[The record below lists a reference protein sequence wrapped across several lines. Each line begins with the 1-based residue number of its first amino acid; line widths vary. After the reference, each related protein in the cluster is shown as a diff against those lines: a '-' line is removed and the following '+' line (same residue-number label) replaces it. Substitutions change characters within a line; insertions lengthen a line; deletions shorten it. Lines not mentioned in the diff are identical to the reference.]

1 MQQRFPSL
9 LFTMSLL
16 SLLGCSPTTK
26 ELPATLAE
34 LRVKI
39 EAEHYT
45 DLSQQRNHSRRSIRV
60 VLSNAKG
67 SDIERGDVK
76 IEVNGKPMRFGVGKG
91 NYYDRHP
98 YYLLD
103 DDDNLPLT
111 PGTEHRFVLVLPD
124 GARHDIGT
132 LRTPA
137 ALSPEQFDFPTQAP
151 ASGPVKIGWRDLAEP
166 ALLQLGRSEIRREAE
181 GNVVVE
187 GAGPHD
193 PEAPR
198 RTIGP
203 GWFRNHSGHWAV
215 PEKLLVSTADRKL
228 LSLHA
233 RVVATSEGRMSPAFS
248 KQSSM
253 QATRLIQ
260 LEMEF
265 AKVE

>member
-1 MQQRFPSL
+1 
-9 LFTMSLL
+9 MSLL
-16 SLLGCSPTTK
+16 SLLGCSPATK
-26 ELPATLAE
+26 ELPAKLAD

-45 DLSQQRNHSRRSIRV
+45 DLSHDRNHSRRSVRV

-76 IEVNGKPMRFGVGKG
+76 IELNGQPMRFRVGKG

-98 YYLLD
+98 YYILD
-103 DDDNLPLT
+103 DDDNLRLAPAT
-111 PGTEHRFVLVLPD
+111 DHHFVLFLPD
-124 GARHDIGT
+124 GTRHEIGT

-137 ALSPEQFDFPTQAP
+137 ALSPEQFDFPTKAP
-151 ASGPVKIGWRDLAEP
+151 ASRPVKIAWRDLAEP
-166 ALLQLGRSEIRREAE
+166 AQVQLGRSEQRRE
-181 GNVVVE
+181 GDNRVVIE

-193 PEAPR
+193 PDAPR

-203 GWFRNHSGHWAV
+203 GWFRSRSGHWDV
-215 PEKLLVSTADRKL
+215 PEQLLVSTADRKL

-233 RVVATSEGRMSPAFS
+233 RIVATSEGRITSTFS
-248 KQSSM
+248 KQSTM

-265 AKVE
+265 AKID